1 MHRIVVVG
9 GGAGGLELA
18 TRLGDR
24 YGRGKRAENA
34 SVHVTLVDR
43 YPTHVWKPL
52 LHEVAAGS
60 LDPFTQELPYAA
72 QARWHG
78 FDFQQGELKKLDRA
92 AKRIT
97 LSAIADDDGAELL
110 PQREIGYD
118 TLVIAIGSTTHFFGV
133 QGAKENSIAL
143 DTVPQAERFRK
154 RLIAACVRAE
164 YRTEH
169 PGEQKAAQQ
178 SEAEAEAGQPAAAVD
193 FAQAQA
199 QAEARAH
206 AQAQAAAAQ
215 PDGPRI
221 QVAIVGGGATGVEL
235 SAELRNT
242 AHVLSAYGL
251 HKLDPR
257 HDIGIVLIEAGPRI
271 LPALQERVSTATT
284 ELLTKLGVQVMVGET
299 VAEVA
304 PGLVRTASGKTL
316 RADLTV
322 WAAGIKAPA
331 VLGELDGLPVNR
343 LGQLVVR
350 RTLQT
355 EIDDDIFAL
364 GDCAACPWP
373 GNERNVPPRA
383 QAAHQQASFLLK
395 VIADRLAGRP
405 LQAFTYRDFGSLVS
419 LGHFSAVGNLMGGVI
434 GGNML
439 IEGLFARF
447 MYMSLYRLHIA
458 ALHGYAR
465 MVLDTFAH
473 WLHRTTS
480 PRVKLH

>member
-1 MHRIVVVG
+1 MHRIIIVG

-24 YGRGKRAENA
+24 YGARGNRPARAL
-34 SVHVTLVDR
+34 VTLVDR
-43 YPTHVWKPL
+43 NPTHIWKPL

-60 LDPFTQELPYAA
+60 MDPFTQELEYAA

-78 FDFQQGELKKLDRA
+78 FEFQQGELAGLDRA

-97 LSAIADDDGAELL
+97 LSPVNDSDGAELL
-110 PQREIGYD
+110 PARELEYD

-133 QGAKENSIAL
+133 QGAPENAIAL
-143 DTVPQAERFRK
+143 DTVGEAERFRK
-154 RLIAACVRAE
+154 RLIAACMRAE
-164 YRTEH
+164 H
-169 PGEQKAAQQ
+169 QAPAAVAPGEP
-178 SEAEAEAGQPAAAVD
+178 AE
-193 FAQAQA
+193 
-199 QAEARAH
+199 
-206 AQAQAAAAQ
+206 
-215 PDGPRI
+215 PRI
-221 QVAIVGGGATGVEL
+221 QVVIVGGGATGVEL

-242 AHVLSAYGL
+242 AQVLSVYGL

-257 HDIGIVLIEAGPRI
+257 HDVGIVLIESGPRI
-271 LPALQERVSTATT
+271 LPALPERVSSATAG
-284 ELLTKLGVQVMVGET
+284 LLEKLGVRLMLGER
-299 VAEVA
+299 VIEVA
-304 PGLVRTASGKTL
+304 PGAVHTASGKAV

-331 VLGELDGLPVNR
+331 VLAHLDGLQVNK
-343 LGQLVVR
+343 LGQLDVR

-355 EIDDDIFAL
+355 VTDDNVFAL
-364 GDCAACPWP
+364 GDCAACAWP
-373 GNERNVPPRA
+373 GSERNVPPRA

-395 VIADRLAGRP
+395 AIACRLDGRP
-405 LQAFTYRDFGSLVS
+405 LPEFTYRDFGSLVS
-419 LGHFSAVGNLMGGVI
+419 LGHFSAVGNLMGGLI

-458 ALHGYAR
+458 ALHGYPR
-465 MVLDTFAH
+465 MILDTVAH
-473 WLHRTTS
+473 WLRRTTL

>member
-1 MHRIVVVG
+1 MHRFIVVG

-24 YGRGKRAENA
+24 YAPHKNKGGARAQ
-34 SVHVTLVDR
+34 VTLVDR
-43 YPTHVWKPL
+43 NPTHIWKPL

-60 LDPFTQELPYAA
+60 MDPFTQELEYAA

-78 FDFQQGELKKLDRA
+78 FEFQQGDLSGLDRA
-92 AKRIT
+92 NRRIT
-97 LSAIADDDGAELL
+97 ISTVLDDDGAELL
-110 PQREIGYD
+110 PERELEYD
-118 TLVIAIGSTTHFFGV
+118 TLVIAIGSTTAFFGV
-133 QGAKENSIAL
+133 KGAPEFSLAL
-143 DTVPQAERFRK
+143 DTVGQAERFRK
-154 RLIAACVRAE
+154 RLIAACIRAE
-164 YRTEH
+164 HQVHEPVEAMRGTTSTE
-169 PGEQKAAQQ
+169 
-178 SEAEAEAGQPAAAVD
+178 
-193 FAQAQA
+193 
-199 QAEARAH
+199 
-206 AQAQAAAAQ
+206 
-215 PDGPRI
+215 PRI

-242 AHVLSAYGL
+242 AQVLSAYGL

-257 HDIGIVLIEAGPRI
+257 HDVGIVLIEAGPRI
-271 LPALQERVSTATT
+271 LPALQERVSTATA
-284 ELLTKLGVQVMVGET
+284 ELLTKLGVKLMTGET

-304 PGLVRTASGKTL
+304 PGVIRTASGTTV

-322 WAAGIKAPA
+322 WAAGIRAPA
-331 VLGELDGLPVNR
+331 VLSQLDGLPVNR
-343 LGQLVVR
+343 LGQLEVR

-355 EIDDDIFAL
+355 TVDDNVFAL

-383 QAAHQQASFLLK
+383 QAAHQQASFLVK
-395 VIADRLAGRP
+395 AFAARLDGKP
-405 LQAFTYRDFGSLVS
+405 LPEFTYHDFGSLVS

-473 WLHRTTS
+473 WLRRTTL

>member
-1 MHRIVVVG
+1 MHRLIVVG

-24 YGRGKRAENA
+24 YVSGKRRG
-34 SVHVTLVDR
+34 SPRVQVTLVDR
-43 YPTHVWKPL
+43 YPTHIWKPL

-60 LDPFTQELPYAA
+60 MDPFTQELEYAA

-78 FDFQQGELKKLDRA
+78 FEFQQGELTGLDRA
-92 AKRIT
+92 ARRLT
-97 LSAIADDDGAELL
+97 LASVMDDDGAELL
-110 PQREIGYD
+110 PSRVLEYD
-118 TLVIAIGSTTHFFGV
+118 TLVLAIGSTTHFFGV
-133 QGAKENSIAL
+133 PGAAEYSLAL
-143 DTVPQAERFRK
+143 DTVGQAERFRK
-154 RLIAACVRAE
+154 RLIAACMRAE
-164 YRTEH
+164 HQVHEPVENTL
-169 PGEQKAAQQ
+169 GG
-178 SEAEAEAGQPAAAVD
+178 EAEVASSASASQALALATAE
-193 FAQAQA
+193 
-199 QAEARAH
+199 
-206 AQAQAAAAQ
+206 
-215 PDGPRI
+215 PRI

-242 AHVLSAYGL
+242 AQVLSAYGL

-257 HDIGIVLIEAGPRI
+257 TDVGIVLIESGPRI
-271 LPALQERVSTATT
+271 LPALQERVSSATT
-284 ELLTKLGVQVMVGET
+284 ELLLKLGVKVMTGET
-299 VAEVA
+299 VAQVA
-304 PGLVRTASGKTL
+304 PGLVRTASGKTV

-331 VLGELDGLPVNR
+331 ILSQLDGLPVNR
-343 LGQLVVR
+343 LGQLIVR
-350 RTLQT
+350 PTLQT
-355 EIDDDIFAL
+355 EIDDNIFAL

-373 GNERNVPPRA
+373 GTERNVPPRA

-395 VIADRLAGRP
+395 ALACRLNDKP
-405 LQAFTYRDFGSLVS
+405 LPGFTYRDFGSLVS

-434 GGNML
+434 GGSML

-458 ALHGYAR
+458 ALHGYPR

-473 WLHRTTS
+473 WLRRSTL

>member
-24 YGRGKRAENA
+24 YGSRKSKGGVA
-34 SVHVTLVDR
+34 VQVTLVDR
-43 YPTHVWKPL
+43 YPTHIWKPL

-60 LDPFTQELPYAA
+60 MDPFTQELAYAA

-78 FDFQQGELKKLDRA
+78 FEFQQGELKRVDRA
-92 AKRIT
+92 GKRIT
-97 LSAIADDDGAELL
+97 LGPVVDDDGADML
-110 PQREIGYD
+110 PQREIEYD

-133 QGAKENSIAL
+133 QGALEHSLAL
-143 DTVPQAERFRK
+143 DTVGQAERFRK
-154 RLIAACVRAE
+154 RLIAACMRAE
-164 YRTEH
+164 HQPRI
-169 PGEQKAAQQ
+169 PVD
-178 SEAEAEAGQPAAAVD
+178 AGQTASSVN
-193 FAQAQA
+193 
-199 QAEARAH
+199 E
-206 AQAQAAAAQ
+206 
-215 PDGPRI
+215 PRI

-242 AHVLSAYGL
+242 AQVLSAYGL

-271 LPALQERVSTATT
+271 LPALQERVSTATA
-284 ELLTKLGVQVMVGET
+284 ELLEKLGVRLMVGET

-304 PGLVRTASGKTL
+304 PGVVRTASGKTV

-331 VLGELDGLPVNR
+331 VLSDLDGLPVNR

-355 EIDDDIFAL
+355 EIDDNVFAL
-364 GDCAACPWP
+364 GDCAACAWP

-383 QAAHQQASFLLK
+383 QAAHQQASFLMK
-395 VIADRLAGRP
+395 AFADRLEGRP
-405 LQAFTYRDFGSLVS
+405 LPEFTYRDFGSLVS

-458 ALHGYAR
+458 ALHGYPR

-473 WLHRTTS
+473 WLHRTTL

>member
-1 MHRIVVVG
+1 MHRFIVVG

-24 YGRGKRAENA
+24 YAPQKNKSATQ
-34 SVHVTLVDR
+34 VQVTLVDR
-43 YPTHVWKPL
+43 YPTHIWKPL

-60 LDPFTQELPYAA
+60 MDPFTQELEYAA

-78 FDFQQGELKKLDRA
+78 FEFQQGELAGLDRA

-97 LSAIADDDGAELL
+97 LSAVVDDDGAELL
-110 PQREIGYD
+110 PTRELEYD

-133 QGAKENSIAL
+133 KGAPEYSLAL
-143 DTVPQAERFRK
+143 DTVGQAERFRK
-154 RLIAACVRAE
+154 RLIAACMRAE
-164 YRTEH
+164 HQVHEPVESE
-169 PGEQKAAQQ
+169 PGESVS
-178 SEAEAEAGQPAAAVD
+178 SE
-193 FAQAQA
+193 
-199 QAEARAH
+199 
-206 AQAQAAAAQ
+206 
-215 PDGPRI
+215 PRI

-242 AHVLSAYGL
+242 AQVLSAYGL

-257 HDIGIVLIEAGPRI
+257 HDVGIVLIEAGPRI
-271 LPALQERVSTATT
+271 LPALQERVSTATA
-284 ELLTKLGVQVMVGET
+284 ELLTKLGVKLMIGET

-304 PGLVRTASGKTL
+304 PGLVRTASGKTV

-331 VLGELDGLPVNR
+331 ILSELDGLPVNR
-343 LGQLVVR
+343 LGQLSVR

-355 EIDDDIFAL
+355 ETDDNIFAL
-364 GDCAACPWP
+364 GDCAACAWP

-395 VIADRLAGRP
+395 AFVARLDNRP
-405 LQAFTYRDFGSLVS
+405 LPEFTYRDFGSLVS

-447 MYMSLYRLHIA
+447 MYMSLYRLHVA
-458 ALHGYAR
+458 ALHGYPR

-473 WLHRTTS
+473 WLRRSTL

>member
-1 MHRIVVVG
+1 MHRFIVVG

-24 YGRGKRAENA
+24 FAPRKSKGFARAQI
-34 SVHVTLVDR
+34 TLVDR
-43 YPTHVWKPL
+43 NPTHIWKPL

-60 LDPFTQELPYAA
+60 MDPFTHQLEYAA

-78 FDFQQGELKKLDRA
+78 FEFQQGELAGIDRA

-97 LSAIADDDGAELL
+97 LAAVADDDGAELL
-110 PQREIGYD
+110 PRRELEYD
-118 TLVIAIGSTTHFFGV
+118 TLIVAIGSTTAFFGV
-133 QGAKENSIAL
+133 QGAPEYSLAL
-143 DTVPQAERFRK
+143 DTVGQAERFRK
-154 RLIAACVRAE
+154 RLIAACMRAE
-164 YRTEH
+164 HQVHEPVESV
-169 PGEQKAAQQ
+169 PGTAVT
-178 SEAEAEAGQPAAAVD
+178 SE
-193 FAQAQA
+193 
-199 QAEARAH
+199 
-206 AQAQAAAAQ
+206 
-215 PDGPRI
+215 PRI

-242 AHVLSAYGL
+242 AQVLAAYGL
-251 HKLDPR
+251 HNLDPR
-257 HDIGIVLIEAGPRI
+257 HDVGIVLIEAGPRI
-271 LPALQERVSTATT
+271 LPALQERVSTATA
-284 ELLTKLGVQVMVGET
+284 ELLTKLGVKLMIGET

-304 PGLVRTASGKTL
+304 PGVVRTKSGKVV

-322 WAAGIKAPA
+322 WAAGIKAPPI
-331 VLGELDGLPVNR
+331 LGQLDGLTVNR
-343 LGQLVVR
+343 LGQLDVR

-355 EIDDDIFAL
+355 TLDDNIFAL
-364 GDCAACPWP
+364 GDCAACAWP

-395 VIADRLAGRP
+395 ALTCRLENKP
-405 LQAFTYRDFGSLVS
+405 LPEFTYRDFGSLVS

-458 ALHGYAR
+458 ALHGYPR
-465 MVLDTFAH
+465 MMLDTFAH
-473 WLHRTTS
+473 WLRRTTL

>member
-1 MHRIVVVG
+1 MHRFIIVG

-24 YGRGKRAENA
+24 YGASGKRAA
-34 SVHVTLVDR
+34 QAQVTLVDR
-43 YPTHVWKPL
+43 YPTHIWKPL

-60 LDPFTQELPYAA
+60 MDPFTQELEYAA

-78 FDFQQGELKKLDRA
+78 FEFQQGELTALDRS

-97 LSAIADDDGAELL
+97 LGPIKDSDGEELL
-110 PQREIGYD
+110 PQRELDYD

-133 QGAKENSIAL
+133 QGAPENAIAL
-143 DTVPQAERFRK
+143 DTVGEAERFRK
-154 RLIAACVRAE
+154 RLIAACMRAE
-164 YRTEH
+164 H
-169 PGEQKAAQQ
+169 QAP
-178 SEAEAEAGQPAAAVD
+178 AEPQRDAAGQ
-193 FAQAQA
+193 
-199 QAEARAH
+199 AE
-206 AQAQAAAAQ
+206 
-215 PDGPRI
+215 PRI

-242 AHVLSAYGL
+242 AQVLSAYGL

-257 HDIGIVLIEAGPRI
+257 HDVGIVLIESGPRI
-271 LPALQERVSTATT
+271 LPALQDRVSTATA
-284 ELLTKLGVQVMVGET
+284 ELLEKLGVRLMLNERVT
-299 VAEVA
+299 EVA
-304 PGLVRTASGKTL
+304 PGVVRTASGKSV

-331 VLGELDGLPVNR
+331 VLSQLDGLSVNK
-343 LGQLVVR
+343 LGQLEVR
-350 RTLQT
+350 RTLQSVT
-355 EIDDDIFAL
+355 DDNVFAL
-364 GDCAACPWP
+364 GDCAACEWP

-395 VIADRLAGRP
+395 ALAARLDNRP
-405 LQAFTYRDFGSLVS
+405 LPEFTYRDFGSLVS
-419 LGHFSAVGNLMGGVI
+419 LGHFSAVGNLMGGLI

-458 ALHGYAR
+458 ALHGYPR
-465 MVLDTFAH
+465 MVLDTVAH
-473 WLHRTTS
+473 WLRRSTL

>member
-24 YGRGKRAENA
+24 YGRRAKA
-34 SVHVTLVDR
+34 GGADVHVTLVDR

-60 LDPFTQELPYAA
+60 MDPFTQELSYAA

-78 FDFQQGELKKLDRA
+78 FDFQQGELRRLDRSA
-92 AKRIT
+92 RRIT
-97 LSAIADDDGAELL
+97 LGPVADDDGAELL
-110 PQREIGYD
+110 PQRELEYD

-133 QGAKENSIAL
+133 PGAPENSIAL

-164 YRTEH
+164 YRTEQRAGH
-169 PGEQKAAQQ
+169 QPGDPGE
-178 SEAEAEAGQPAAAVD
+178 AAAS
-193 FAQAQA
+193 APPAS
-199 QAEARAH
+199 
-206 AQAQAAAAQ
+206 
-215 PDGPRI
+215 GPRI
-221 QVAIVGGGATGVEL
+221 QVVIVGGGATGVEL

-251 HKLDPR
+251 HRLDPR
-257 HDIGIVLIEAGPRI
+257 HDVGIVLIEAGPRI
-271 LPALQERVSTATT
+271 LPALQERVSTATS
-284 ELLTKLGVQVMVGET
+284 ELLNKLGVQVMVGET

-304 PGLVRTASGKTL
+304 PGVVRTASGKSV

-322 WAAGIKAPA
+322 WAAGIKAPS

-355 EIDDDIFAL
+355 DIDDNVFAL

-395 VIADRLAGRP
+395 AFADRLAGRALP
-405 LQAFTYRDFGSLVS
+405 EFTYRDFGSLVS
-419 LGHFSAVGNLMGGVI
+419 LGHFSAVGNLMGGLI
-434 GGNML
+434 GGNLL

>member
-1 MHRIVVVG
+1 MHRFVVVG

-24 YGRGKRAENA
+24 YARRKSGGEPRAQ
-34 SVHVTLVDR
+34 VTLVDR
-43 YPTHVWKPL
+43 YPTHIWKPL

-60 LDPFTQELPYAA
+60 MDPFTQELEYAA

-78 FDFQQGELKKLDRA
+78 FEFQQGELVGLNRT
-92 AKRIT
+92 AKSIT
-97 LSAIADDDGAELL
+97 LGRVLDDDGAELL
-110 PQREIGYD
+110 PERVLEYD

-133 QGAKENSIAL
+133 QGAQEYSIAL
-143 DTVPQAERFRK
+143 DTVQQAERFRK
-154 RLIAACVRAE
+154 RLIAACMRAE
-164 YRTEH
+164 HQVHE
-169 PGEQKAAQQ
+169 PVEPNSGE
-178 SEAEAEAGQPAAAVD
+178 
-193 FAQAQA
+193 
-199 QAEARAH
+199 
-206 AQAQAAAAQ
+206 
-215 PDGPRI
+215 PRI

-242 AHVLSAYGL
+242 AQVLSAYGL

-257 HDIGIVLIEAGPRI
+257 HDVGIVLIEAGPRI
-271 LPALQERVSTATT
+271 LPALQERVSTATA
-284 ELLTKLGVQVMVGET
+284 ELLQKLGVKLMVGET

-304 PGLVRTASGKTL
+304 PGVVRTASGKSV

-322 WAAGIKAPA
+322 WAAGIKAPP
-331 VLGELDGLPVNR
+331 VLGRLDGLAVNR
-343 LGQLVVR
+343 LGQLEVR
-350 RTLQT
+350 PTLQT
-355 EIDDDIFAL
+355 TNDDNVFAL
-364 GDCAACPWP
+364 GDCAACAWP

-383 QAAHQQASFLLK
+383 QAAHQQASFLLR
-395 VIADRLAGRP
+395 ALGNRLEGKP
-405 LQAFTYRDFGSLVS
+405 LPEFTYRDFGSLVS

-473 WLHRTTS
+473 WLRRTTL

>member
-1 MHRIVVVG
+1 MHRFIVVG

-18 TRLGDR
+18 TRLGNR
-24 YGRGKRAENA
+24 YGA
-34 SVHVTLVDR
+34 SRRNGDVQAQVTLVDR
-43 YPTHVWKPL
+43 YPTHIWKPL

-60 LDPFTQELPYAA
+60 MDPFTQELEYAA

-78 FDFQQGELKKLDRA
+78 FEFQQGELAGLDRA
-92 AKRIT
+92 NRRIT
-97 LSAIADDDGAELL
+97 LGAVLDDDGAELL
-110 PQREIGYD
+110 PERQLEYD
-118 TLVIAIGSTTHFFGV
+118 TLVIAIGSTTAFFGV
-133 QGAKENSIAL
+133 KGAAEFSIAL
-143 DTVPQAERFRK
+143 DTVNQAERFRK
-154 RLIAACVRAE
+154 RLIAACMRAE
-164 YRTEH
+164 HQVHEPVESGH
-169 PGEQKAAQQ
+169 DASASGE
-178 SEAEAEAGQPAAAVD
+178 
-193 FAQAQA
+193 
-199 QAEARAH
+199 
-206 AQAQAAAAQ
+206 
-215 PDGPRI
+215 PRI

-242 AHVLSAYGL
+242 AQVLSAYGL

-257 HDIGIVLIEAGPRI
+257 HDVGIVLVEAGPRI
-271 LPALQERVSTATT
+271 LPALQERVSTATAD
-284 ELLTKLGVQVMVGET
+284 LLVKLGVKLMTGET

-304 PGLVRTASGKTL
+304 PGIVRTASGKTV

-331 VLGELDGLPVNR
+331 VLGQLDGLPVNR
-343 LGQLVVR
+343 LGQLIVR

-355 EIDDDIFAL
+355 EVDDNIFAL
-364 GDCAACPWP
+364 GDCAACEWP

-383 QAAHQQASFLLK
+383 QAAHQQATFLLK
-395 VIADRLAGRP
+395 AIAARLDNKP
-405 LQAFTYRDFGSLVS
+405 LPEFTYRDFGSLVS

-447 MYMSLYRLHIA
+447 MYMSLYRLHVA
-458 ALHGYAR
+458 ALHGYPR

-473 WLHRTTS
+473 WLRRTTL

>member
-34 SVHVTLVDR
+34 SVQVTLVDR

-78 FDFQQGELKKLDRA
+78 FDFQQGELTKLDRA

-169 PGEQKAAQQ
+169 LGEQKAAQPQ
-178 SEAEAEAGQPAAAVD
+178 GEALD

-199 QAEARAH
+199 QAEAQAH
-206 AQAQAAAAQ
+206 AQAAAAQ

-304 PGLVRTASGKTL
+304 PGSVRTASGKTL

-405 LQAFTYRDFGSLVS
+405 LQEFTYRDFGSLVS
-419 LGHFSAVGNLMGGVI
+419 LGPFRAGGHLMGGVI
-434 GGNML
+434 GGSML

-458 ALHGYAR
+458 ALHGYPS

-473 WLHRTTS
+473 WLHRTTM

>member
-1 MHRIVVVG
+1 MHRFIVVG

-24 YGRGKRAENA
+24 YGKAHKG
-34 SVHVTLVDR
+34 SVPQVSVTLVDR
-43 YPTHVWKPL
+43 YPTHIWKPL

-60 LDPFTQELPYAA
+60 MDPFTHQLEYAA

-78 FDFQQGELKKLDRA
+78 FDFQQGELTGLDRA

-97 LSAIADDDGAELL
+97 LSAVQDEDGGEML
-110 PQREIGYD
+110 PQRVLEYD
-118 TLVIAIGSTTHFFGV
+118 TLVLAIGSTTHFFGV
-133 QGAKENSIAL
+133 PGASENSIAL
-143 DTVPQAERFRK
+143 DTVDQAERFRK
-154 RLIAACVRAE
+154 RLIAACMRAE
-164 YRTEH
+164 HLT
-169 PGEQKAAQQ
+169 P
-178 SEAEAEAGQPAAAVD
+178 EAPP
-193 FAQAQA
+193 AQASNGS
-199 QAEARAH
+199 AE
-206 AQAQAAAAQ
+206 
-215 PDGPRI
+215 PRV
-221 QVAIVGGGATGVEL
+221 QVAIIGAGATGVEL

-242 AHVLSAYGL
+242 AQVLSAYGL

-257 HDIGIVLIEAGPRI
+257 HDVGIVLIEAGTRI
-271 LPALQERVSTATT
+271 LPALPERVSSATG
-284 ELLTKLGVQVMVGET
+284 ELLQKLGVKLLTGERVT
-299 VAEVA
+299 EVA
-304 PGLVRTASGKTL
+304 PGVVRTASGKDI

-322 WAAGIKAPA
+322 WAAGITAPA
-331 VLGELDGLPVNR
+331 VLSRLDGLTVNK

-355 EIDDDIFAL
+355 EIDDNIFAL
-364 GDCAACPWP
+364 GDCAACEWP
-373 GNERNVPPRA
+373 GHERGVPPRA
-383 QAAHQQASFLLK
+383 QAAHQQATFLFKSLG
-395 VIADRLAGRP
+395 DLLAGKP
-405 LQAFTYRDFGSLVS
+405 LPEFTYRDFGSLVS
-419 LGHFSAVGNLMGGVI
+419 LGHFSAVGNLMGGLI

-473 WLHRTTS
+473 WLRRTTL

>member
-1 MHRIVVVG
+1 MHRFIVVG

-24 YGRGKRAENA
+24 YGATKKNRGEPRA
-34 SVHVTLVDR
+34 HVTLVDR
-43 YPTHVWKPL
+43 YPTHIWKPL

-60 LDPFTQELPYAA
+60 MDPFTQELAYAA

-78 FDFQQGELKKLDRA
+78 FEFQQGELCGLDRT

-97 LSAIADDDGAELL
+97 LSAVKDDDGGELL
-110 PQREIGYD
+110 PKRELEYD
-118 TLVIAIGSTTHFFGV
+118 TLVIAIGSMTHFFGV
-133 QGAKENSIAL
+133 QGAQEHSIAL

-154 RLIAACVRAE
+154 RLIAACMRAE
-164 YRTEH
+164 HQVHE
-169 PGEQKAAQQ
+169 PVE
-178 SEAEAEAGQPAAAVD
+178 SNPA
-193 FAQAQA
+193 
-199 QAEARAH
+199 
-206 AQAQAAAAQ
+206 
-215 PDGPRI
+215 DGGAPSDEPRV

-242 AHVLSAYGL
+242 AQVLSAYGL

-257 HDIGIVLIEAGPRI
+257 HDVGIVLIESGPRI
-271 LPALQERVSTATT
+271 LPALQERVSSATA
-284 ELLTKLGVQVMVGET
+284 ELLVKLGVKVMVGERVT
-299 VAEVA
+299 EVA
-304 PGLVRTASGKTL
+304 QGLVRTASGKTI

-322 WAAGIKAPA
+322 WAAGITAPP
-331 VLGELDGLPVNR
+331 VLAQLDGLSVNR
-343 LGQLVVR
+343 LGQIQVR

-355 EIDDDIFAL
+355 ETDDNVFAM

-383 QAAHQQASFLLK
+383 QAAHQQASFLLR
-395 VIADRLAGRP
+395 ALSNRLEGRP
-405 LQAFTYRDFGSLVS
+405 LPEFTYRDFGSLVS

-473 WLHRTTS
+473 WLHRTTL

>member
-1 MHRIVVVG
+1 MHRFIVIG

-24 YGRGKRAENA
+24 YAPHKKNKGVAKAQ
-34 SVHVTLVDR
+34 VTLVDR
-43 YPTHVWKPL
+43 YPTHIWKPL

-60 LDPFTQELPYAA
+60 MDPFTHQLEYAA

-78 FDFQQGELKKLDRA
+78 FEFQQGDLTGLDRA
-92 AKRIT
+92 NRHIT
-97 LSAIADDDGAELL
+97 LGSVLDDDGAELMPERVL
-110 PQREIGYD
+110 EYD
-118 TLVIAIGSTTHFFGV
+118 TLVIAIGSTTAFFGV
-133 QGAKENSIAL
+133 KGAPEFSLAL
-143 DTVPQAERFRK
+143 DTVSQAERFRK
-154 RLIAACVRAE
+154 RLIAACIRAE
-164 YRTEH
+164 HHVHE
-169 PGEQKAAQQ
+169 PV
-178 SEAEAEAGQPAAAVD
+178 EATPEPAAGMAGTAVSG
-193 FAQAQA
+193 
-199 QAEARAH
+199 E
-206 AQAQAAAAQ
+206 
-215 PDGPRI
+215 PCI

-242 AHVLSAYGL
+242 AQVLSAYGL

-257 HDIGIVLIEAGPRI
+257 HDVGIVLIEAGPRI
-271 LPALQERVSTATT
+271 LPALQERVSTATA
-284 ELLTKLGVQVMVGET
+284 ELLTKLSVKLMTGET

-304 PGLVRTASGKTL
+304 PGFIRTASGKTV

-322 WAAGIKAPA
+322 WAAGIKAPPI
-331 VLGELDGLPVNR
+331 LSQLDGLPVNR
-343 LGQLVVR
+343 LGQLEVR

-355 EIDDDIFAL
+355 TVDDNIFAL

-383 QAAHQQASFLLK
+383 QAGHQQASFLVKTFDAL
-395 VIADRLAGRP
+395 LATRTLP
-405 LQAFTYRDFGSLVS
+405 EFTYRDFGSLVS

-473 WLHRTTS
+473 WLRRTTL

>member
-1 MHRIVVVG
+1 MHRFIVVG

-24 YGRGKRAENA
+24 YGAREPGREPRAL
-34 SVHVTLVDR
+34 VTLVDR
-43 YPTHVWKPL
+43 NPTHIWKPL

-60 LDPFTQELPYAA
+60 LDPFTQELEYAA

-78 FDFQQGELKKLDRA
+78 FEFQQGDLNGLDRSA
-92 AKRIT
+92 RRIT
-97 LSAIADDDGAELL
+97 IAPVIDSDGAELL
-110 PQREIGYD
+110 PQRELGYD

-133 QGAKENSIAL
+133 QGAAEHSIAL
-143 DTVPQAERFRK
+143 DTVAQADRFRK
-154 RLIAACVRAE
+154 RLIAACMRAE
-164 YRTEH
+164 HQPHEAVES
-169 PGEQKAAQQ
+169 GLGA
-178 SEAEAEAGQPAAAVD
+178 SAEAE
-193 FAQAQA
+193 
-199 QAEARAH
+199 
-206 AQAQAAAAQ
+206 
-215 PDGPRI
+215 PRI

-242 AHVLSAYGL
+242 AQVLSAYGL

-271 LPALQERVSTATT
+271 LPALQERVSSATAG
-284 ELLTKLGVQVMVGET
+284 LLRKLGVKLMIGET

-304 PGLVRTASGKTL
+304 PGVVRTASGKTV

-322 WAAGIKAPA
+322 WAAGIKAPP
-331 VLGELDGLPVNR
+331 VLGQLDGLTVSR
-343 LGQLVVR
+343 LGQLCVL

-355 EIDDDIFAL
+355 EIDENVFAL

-373 GNERNVPPRA
+373 GEERNVPPRA

-395 VIADRLAGRP
+395 AMSHRLEGRALP
-405 LQAFTYRDFGSLVS
+405 EFTYRDFGSLVS
-419 LGHFSAVGNLMGGVI
+419 LGHFSAVGNLMGGLI
-434 GGNML
+434 GGSML
-439 IEGLFARF
+439 VEGLFARF

-458 ALHGYAR
+458 ALHGYPR
-465 MVLDTFAH
+465 MMLDTVAH
-473 WLHRTTS
+473 WLRRTTL